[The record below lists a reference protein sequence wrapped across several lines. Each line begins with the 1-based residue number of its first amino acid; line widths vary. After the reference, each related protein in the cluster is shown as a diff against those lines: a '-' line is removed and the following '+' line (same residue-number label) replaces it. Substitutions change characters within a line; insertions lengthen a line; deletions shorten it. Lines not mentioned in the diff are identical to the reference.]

1 MTPTQTDQTNQTSP
15 LSFMTESL
23 AAKELWHDPSAPNLV
38 SPPAFWPHPT
48 FSYQLKGRGTSE
60 SKYHLHNFTI
70 FCIFWVW
77 SFPHHQFYPTL
88 QAIPPQLRGQASP
101 VGNDRWGPSKRDK
114 KERPTN
120 SCLQRWFQY
129 CWISC
134 TGTSVA
140 TYRMISI

>member
-23 AAKELWHDPSAPNLV
+23 TAKELWHDPSAPNLV
-38 SPPAFWPHPT
+38 SPPAFWPQHTQQTPQIQQT
-48 FSYQLKGRGTSE
+48 EGGGAPLNLDIIYTNPPS
-60 SKYHLHNFTI
+60 
-70 FCIFWVW
+70 FCPIIN
-77 SFPHHQFYPTL
+77 P
-88 QAIPPQLRGQASP
+88 IPPSKRFHLQLRGQASP

-134 TGTSVA
+134 TRTSVA
-140 TYRMISI
+140 MYRMISI